1 MLIVNRS
8 DVQLLNNKPLIVNNN
23 ESTPMKTPTLDF
35 IESNKTDSHKEEDP
49 EPSRTSPKENKDD
62 HKGAIPVQN
71 IQVVFPASSLAIAF

>member
-35 IESNKTDSHKEEDP
+35 IESNETNSHKEEGP
-49 EPSRTSPKENKDD
+49 EPPRTSPKENKDD
-62 HKGAIPVQN
+62 HKDAIPVQN